1 MKIPN
6 FLIKLILFLNL
17 EKITIEEETM
27 QVQNTETD
35 TQICGG
41 FLEFDQNYPEIK
53 KKNRLLKNNS
63 SIIYNGYGIKRA
75 NKFSSI
81 RILFFTSL

>member
-6 FLIKLILFLNL
+6 FLIRLILILNL

-53 KKNRLLKNNS
+53 KKIEYSKITVQSFTMYL
-63 SIIYNGYGIKRA
+63 
-75 NKFSSI
+75 
-81 RILFFTSL
+81 IL